1 MDIFLNPDMA
11 KKITFKLGSSLGL
24 IHESNQVIKEVMVS
38 LDVSKT
44 QIVQKDQI
52 SWESKLIWTDLC
64 QSRLSILFL
73 T

>member
-1 MDIFLNPDMA
+1 MDRFLNPDTA
-11 KKITFKLGSSLGL
+11 KNITFKLGSSL

-52 SWESKLIWTDLC
+52 LWESMLIWTDLC

>member
-1 MDIFLNPDMA
+1 MDRFLNPDMA

-44 QIVQKDQI
+44 QIVQKD
-52 SWESKLIWTDLC
+52 
-64 QSRLSILFL
+64 
-73 T
+73 

>member
-1 MDIFLNPDMA
+1 MDIFLNTDMA

-44 QIVQKDQI
+44 QIVQKD
-52 SWESKLIWTDLC
+52 
-64 QSRLSILFL
+64 
-73 T
+73 